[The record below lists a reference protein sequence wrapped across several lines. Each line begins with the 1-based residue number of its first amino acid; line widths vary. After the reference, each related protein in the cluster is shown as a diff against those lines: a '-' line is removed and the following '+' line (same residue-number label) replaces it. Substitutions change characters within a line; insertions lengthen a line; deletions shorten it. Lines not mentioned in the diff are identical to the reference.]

1 MNCENALELM
11 NRELDE
17 ALTAEESAA
26 LQAHLDACPD
36 CRETWR
42 QLHELDALLQ
52 ESELE
57 PPAALHDGV
66 MRAIRQEQKRK
77 PRRAWLPAAAIAAA
91 AALVLLAGKAG
102 LIALPGFEQ
111 TDVISVN
118 IGSAVEQIFAQ
129 TGAEAPDE
137 AAAQQA
143 AELSAETGLDVLLVW
158 NSGVPAELETTP
170 YEAAQNTRLPLTT
183 VGSTARMLSY
193 SSSRISISEKAS
205 SCRPISIFEMSRSSS
220 TSSVMRSLS
229 AKITSAALPVSITPA
244 CMPSA

>member
-17 ALTAEESAA
+17 ALTESESAA
-26 LQAHLDACPD
+26 LRTHLDACPD

-52 ESELE
+52 DGELE

-66 MRAIRQEQKRK
+66 MQAIRQEQKK
-77 PRRAWLPAAAIAAA
+77 PRRAWVPAAAIAAA
-91 AALVLLAGKAG
+91 AALVLLAGRAG

-118 IGSAVEQIFAQ
+118 IGP
-129 TGAEAPDE
+129 AEAPDE

-143 AELSAETGLDVLLVW
+143 ATLSAETGLDVLLVW
-158 NSGVPAELETTP
+158 DRGVPSELEPTA
-170 YEAAQNTRLPLTT
+170 YEAKQNGARLYRVTGQLAQTILDEYRAAVYSPDDVFSDLP
-183 VGSTARMLSY
+183 
-193 SSSRISISEKAS
+193 EK
-205 SCRPISIFEMSRSSS
+205 E
-220 TSSVMRSLS
+220 
-229 AKITSAALPVSITPA
+229 AAYVLVLP
-244 CMPSA
+244 

>member
-17 ALTAEESAA
+17 ALTAEEAAA

-36 CRETWR
+36 CRETRR

-52 ESELE
+52 EGELE

-66 MRAIRQEQKRK
+66 MQAIRQEKKQRS
-77 PRRAWLPAAAIAAA
+77 RRAWVPAAAIAAA
-91 AALVLLAGKAG
+91 AALVLLAGRAG
-102 LIALPGFEQ
+102 LIALPGFEKDS
-111 TDVISVN
+111 TVTVN
-118 IGSAVEQIFAQ
+118 VGSAVEQIFTQ

-158 NSGVPAELETTP
+158 NSGVPSELETMP
-170 YEAAQNTRLPLTT
+170 YELTENGARLYRVTGQLAQTILDGYIAAAYSPDDVFSDLP
-183 VGSTARMLSY
+183 
-193 SSSRISISEKAS
+193 EKQ
-205 SCRPISIFEMSRSSS
+205 
-220 TSSVMRSLS
+220 
-229 AKITSAALPVSITPA
+229 AACVLVLP
-244 CMPSA
+244 

>member
-17 ALTAEESAA
+17 ALTPEEAAA

-36 CRETWR
+36 CRETRR

-52 ESELE
+52 ESELK

-66 MRAIRQEQKRK
+66 MQAIRQEKKQRS
-77 PRRAWLPAAAIAAA
+77 RRAWVPAAAIAAA
-91 AALVLLAGKAG
+91 AALVLLAGRAG
-102 LIALPGFEQ
+102 LIALPGFEKDSIV
-111 TDVISVN
+111 TVN
-118 IGSAVEQIFAQ
+118 VGSAVEQIFTQ

-158 NSGVPAELETTP
+158 NSGVPSELETMP
-170 YEAAQNTRLPLTT
+170 YELTENGARLYRVTGQLAQTILDGYIAAAYSPDDVFSDLP
-183 VGSTARMLSY
+183 
-193 SSSRISISEKAS
+193 EKQ
-205 SCRPISIFEMSRSSS
+205 
-220 TSSVMRSLS
+220 
-229 AKITSAALPVSITPA
+229 AACVLVLP
-244 CMPSA
+244 

>member
-11 NRELDE
+11 NRELNE

-36 CRETWR
+36 CRETRR

-66 MRAIRQEQKRK
+66 MQAIRQEKKQRS
-77 PRRAWLPAAAIAAA
+77 RRAWVPAAAIAAA
-91 AALVLLAGKAG
+91 AALVLLAGWAG
-102 LIALPGFEQ
+102 LIALPGFEKDS
-111 TDVISVN
+111 TVTVN
-118 IGSAVEQIFAQ
+118 VGSAVEQIFTQ

-158 NSGVPAELETTP
+158 NSGVPSELETMP
-170 YEAAQNTRLPLTT
+170 YELTENGARLYRVTGQLAQTILDGYIAAAYSPDDVFSDLP
-183 VGSTARMLSY
+183 
-193 SSSRISISEKAS
+193 EKQ
-205 SCRPISIFEMSRSSS
+205 
-220 TSSVMRSLS
+220 
-229 AKITSAALPVSITPA
+229 AACVLVLP
-244 CMPSA
+244 

>member
-11 NRELDE
+11 NRELDG
-17 ALTAEESAA
+17 ALTEAESAA

-66 MRAIRQEQKRK
+66 MRAIRQEQRK

-91 AALVLLAGKAG
+91 AALVLLAGKAR

-118 IGSAVEQIFAQ
+118 IGSAVERIFAQ

-170 YEAAQNTRLPLTT
+170 YEAAQSGARLYCVTGQLAQTILDEY
-183 VGSTARMLSY
+183 GAAAY
-193 SSSRISISEKAS
+193 SPDDVFSDLPEK
-205 SCRPISIFEMSRSSS
+205 E
-220 TSSVMRSLS
+220 
-229 AKITSAALPVSITPA
+229 AAYVLVLP
-244 CMPSA
+244 

>member
-17 ALTAEESAA
+17 ALTAGESAA

-66 MRAIRQEQKRK
+66 MQAIRQEKKQRS
-77 PRRAWLPAAAIAAA
+77 RRAWVPAAAIAAA
-91 AALVLLAGKAG
+91 AALVLLAGRAG
-102 LIALPGFEQ
+102 LIALPGFEKDSIV
-111 TDVISVN
+111 TVN
-118 IGSAVEQIFAQ
+118 VGSAVEQIFTQ
-129 TGAEAPDE
+129 TDAEAPDE

-158 NSGVPAELETTP
+158 NSGVPSELETMP
-170 YEAAQNTRLPLTT
+170 YELTENGARLYRVTGQLAQTILDGYIAAAYSPDDVFSDLP
-183 VGSTARMLSY
+183 
-193 SSSRISISEKAS
+193 EKQ
-205 SCRPISIFEMSRSSS
+205 
-220 TSSVMRSLS
+220 
-229 AKITSAALPVSITPA
+229 AACVLVLP
-244 CMPSA
+244 

>member
-66 MRAIRQEQKRK
+66 MQAIRQEQKRK

-118 IGSAVEQIFAQ
+118 IGSAVEQIFAPDRWPPTPVCCTD
-129 TGAEAPDE
+129 TGPAPTPPRSRRRSLLPRRGWMCCWCGT
-137 AAAQQA
+137 AAF
-143 AELSAETGLDVLLVW
+143 
-158 NSGVPAELETTP
+158 
-170 YEAAQNTRLPLTT
+170 RLNWKQRRMKRRR
-183 VGSTARMLSY
+183 TARGCT
-193 SSSRISISEKAS
+193 A
-205 SCRPISIFEMSRSSS
+205 
-220 TSSVMRSLS
+220 
-229 AKITSAALPVSITPA
+229 
-244 CMPSA
+244 

>member
-66 MRAIRQEQKRK
+66 MRAIRQEQRK

-91 AALVLLAGKAG
+91 AALVL
-102 LIALPGFEQ
+102 LPGFEQ

-170 YEAAQNTRLPLTT
+170 YETAQNGARLYCVTGQLAQAILD
-183 VGSTARMLSY
+183 GYITAAY
-193 SSSRISISEKAS
+193 SPDDVFSDLPEK
-205 SCRPISIFEMSRSSS
+205 E
-220 TSSVMRSLS
+220 
-229 AKITSAALPVSITPA
+229 AAYVLVLP
-244 CMPSA
+244 

>member
-26 LQAHLDACPD
+26 LRAHLDACPD

-66 MRAIRQEQKRK
+66 MREIRQEQKRK

-102 LIALPGFEQ
+102 LGGRADLCA
-111 TDVISVN
+111 DRC
-118 IGSAVEQIFAQ
+118 GSTGRSRRTAGGGAFRRDRAGRAAGVEQRR
-129 TGAEAPDE
+129 
-137 AAAQQA
+137 
-143 AELSAETGLDVLLVW
+143 
-158 NSGVPAELETTP
+158 SG
-170 YEAAQNTRLPLTT
+170 
-183 VGSTARMLSY
+183 
-193 SSSRISISEKAS
+193 
-205 SCRPISIFEMSRSSS
+205 
-220 TSSVMRSLS
+220 
-229 AKITSAALPVSITPA
+229 
-244 CMPSA
+244 

>member
-26 LQAHLDACPD
+26 LRAHLDACPD

-66 MRAIRQEQKRK
+66 MQAIRQEKKQRS
-77 PRRAWLPAAAIAAA
+77 RRAWVPAAAIAAA
-91 AALVLLAGKAG
+91 AALVLLAGRAG
-102 LIALPGFEQ
+102 LIALPGFEKDS
-111 TDVISVN
+111 TVTVN
-118 IGSAVEQIFAQ
+118 VGSAVEQIFTQ

-158 NSGVPAELETTP
+158 NSGVPSELETMP
-170 YEAAQNTRLPLTT
+170 YELTENGARLYRVTGQLAQTILDGYIAAAYSPDDVFSDLP
-183 VGSTARMLSY
+183 
-193 SSSRISISEKAS
+193 EKQ
-205 SCRPISIFEMSRSSS
+205 
-220 TSSVMRSLS
+220 
-229 AKITSAALPVSITPA
+229 AACVLVLP
-244 CMPSA
+244 

>member
-52 ESELE
+52 EGELE

-66 MRAIRQEQKRK
+66 MRTIRQEEKQKK
-77 PRRAWLPAAAIAAA
+77 RRAWIPAAAIAAA
-91 AALVLLAGKAG
+91 AALVLLAGRAG

-129 TGAEAPDE
+129 TGAKTPDG

-143 AELSAETGLDVLLVW
+143 AELAAETGLDVLLVW
-158 NSGVPAELETTP
+158 NSGVPLELETAAYETAQSGARLYCVTGQLAQTILDEYGAAAYSP
-170 YEAAQNTRLPLTT
+170 DDVFSDLPEKEAAYVLVLP
-183 VGSTARMLSY
+183 
-193 SSSRISISEKAS
+193 
-205 SCRPISIFEMSRSSS
+205 
-220 TSSVMRSLS
+220 
-229 AKITSAALPVSITPA
+229 
-244 CMPSA
+244 

>member
-26 LQAHLDACPD
+26 LWAHLDACPD

-77 PRRAWLPAAAIAAA
+77 PRRAWVPAAAIAAA

-129 TGAEAPDE
+129 TGAKTPDE

-143 AELSAETGLDVLLVW
+143 AELSAETGLDVLYCVTGQLAQTILDEYGAAAYSPDDVF
-158 NSGVPAELETTP
+158 SDLPEK
-170 YEAAQNTRLPLTT
+170 EAAYVLVLP
-183 VGSTARMLSY
+183 
-193 SSSRISISEKAS
+193 
-205 SCRPISIFEMSRSSS
+205 
-220 TSSVMRSLS
+220 
-229 AKITSAALPVSITPA
+229 
-244 CMPSA
+244 

>member
-66 MRAIRQEQKRK
+66 MQAIRQEKKQRS
-77 PRRAWLPAAAIAAA
+77 RRAWVPAAAIAAA
-91 AALVLLAGKAG
+91 AALVLLAGWAG
-102 LIALPGFEQ
+102 LIALPGFEKDSIV
-111 TDVISVN
+111 TVN
-118 IGSAVEQIFAQ
+118 VGSAVEQIFTQ

-158 NSGVPAELETTP
+158 NSGVPSELETMP
-170 YEAAQNTRLPLTT
+170 YELTENGARLYRVTGQLAQTILDGYIAAAYSPDDVFSDLP
-183 VGSTARMLSY
+183 
-193 SSSRISISEKAS
+193 EKQ
-205 SCRPISIFEMSRSSS
+205 
-220 TSSVMRSLS
+220 
-229 AKITSAALPVSITPA
+229 AACVLVLP
-244 CMPSA
+244 

>member
-11 NRELDE
+11 NRELNE
-17 ALTAEESAA
+17 ALTPEEAAA

-66 MRAIRQEQKRK
+66 MQAIRQEKKQGS
-77 PRRAWLPAAAIAAA
+77 RRAWVPAAAIAAA
-91 AALVLLAGKAG
+91 AALVLLAGRAG
-102 LIALPGFEQ
+102 LIALPGFEKDS
-111 TDVISVN
+111 TVTVN
-118 IGSAVEQIFAQ
+118 VGSTVEQIFTQ

-158 NSGVPAELETTP
+158 NSGVPSELETMP
-170 YEAAQNTRLPLTT
+170 YELTENGARLYRVTGQLAQTILDGYIAAAYSPDDVFSDLP
-183 VGSTARMLSY
+183 
-193 SSSRISISEKAS
+193 EKQ
-205 SCRPISIFEMSRSSS
+205 
-220 TSSVMRSLS
+220 
-229 AKITSAALPVSITPA
+229 AACVLVLP
-244 CMPSA
+244 

>member
-26 LQAHLDACPD
+26 LWAHLDACPD

-118 IGSAVEQIFAQ
+118 IGSAVERIFAPHSRRRSFPPRQ
-129 TGAEAPDE
+129 GWTCCWCGT
-137 AAAQQA
+137 AAF
-143 AELSAETGLDVLLVW
+143 
-158 NSGVPAELETTP
+158 
-170 YEAAQNTRLPLTT
+170 RLNWKQRRMKRRR
-183 VGSTARMLSY
+183 TARGCT
-193 SSSRISISEKAS
+193 A
-205 SCRPISIFEMSRSSS
+205 
-220 TSSVMRSLS
+220 
-229 AKITSAALPVSITPA
+229 
-244 CMPSA
+244 

>member
-17 ALTAEESAA
+17 ALTPEESAA
-26 LQAHLDACPD
+26 LQAHLDSCPD
-36 CRETWR
+36 CRETRR

-66 MRAIRQEQKRK
+66 MQAIRQEKKQRS
-77 PRRAWLPAAAIAAA
+77 RRAWVPAAAIAAA
-91 AALVLLAGKAG
+91 AALVLLAGRAG
-102 LIALPGFEQ
+102 LIALPGFEKDRIV
-111 TDVISVN
+111 TVN
-118 IGSAVEQIFAQ
+118 VGSAVEQIFTQ

-158 NSGVPAELETTP
+158 NSGVPSELETMP
-170 YEAAQNTRLPLTT
+170 YELTENGARLYRVTGQLAQTILDGYIAAAYSPDDVFSDLP
-183 VGSTARMLSY
+183 
-193 SSSRISISEKAS
+193 EKQ
-205 SCRPISIFEMSRSSS
+205 
-220 TSSVMRSLS
+220 
-229 AKITSAALPVSITPA
+229 AACVLVLP
-244 CMPSA
+244 

>member
-17 ALTAEESAA
+17 ALAAEESAA

-66 MRAIRQEQKRK
+66 MQAIRQEKKQRS
-77 PRRAWLPAAAIAAA
+77 RRAWVPAAAIAAA
-91 AALVLLAGKAG
+91 AALVLLAGRAG
-102 LIALPGFEQ
+102 LIALPGFEKDSIV
-111 TDVISVN
+111 TVN
-118 IGSAVEQIFAQ
+118 VGSAVEQIFTQ

-158 NSGVPAELETTP
+158 NSGVPSELETMP
-170 YEAAQNTRLPLTT
+170 YELTENGARLYRVTGQLAQTILDGYIAAAYSPDDVFSDLP
-183 VGSTARMLSY
+183 
-193 SSSRISISEKAS
+193 EKQ
-205 SCRPISIFEMSRSSS
+205 
-220 TSSVMRSLS
+220 
-229 AKITSAALPVSITPA
+229 AACVLVLP
-244 CMPSA
+244 

>member
-17 ALTAEESAA
+17 ALTESESAA
-26 LQAHLDACPD
+26 LRTHLDACPD

-52 ESELE
+52 DGELE

-66 MRAIRQEQKRK
+66 MQAIRQEQKK
-77 PRRAWLPAAAIAAA
+77 PRRAWVPAAAIAAA
-91 AALVLLAGKAG
+91 AALVLLAGRAG

-118 IGSAVEQIFAQ
+118 IGPAVEQIFTQ

-137 AAAQQA
+137 VAAQQA
-143 AELSAETGLDVLLVW
+143 ATLSAETGLDVLLVW
-158 NSGVPAELETTP
+158 DRGVPSELEPTA
-170 YEAAQNTRLPLTT
+170 YEAKQNGARLYRVTGQLAQTILDEYRAAVYSPDDVFSDLP
-183 VGSTARMLSY
+183 
-193 SSSRISISEKAS
+193 EK
-205 SCRPISIFEMSRSSS
+205 E
-220 TSSVMRSLS
+220 
-229 AKITSAALPVSITPA
+229 AAYVLVLP
-244 CMPSA
+244 

>member
-17 ALTAEESAA
+17 ALTPEEAAA

-36 CRETWR
+36 CRETRR

-66 MRAIRQEQKRK
+66 MQAIRQEKKQRS
-77 PRRAWLPAAAIAAA
+77 RRAWVPAAAIAAA
-91 AALVLLAGKAG
+91 AALVLLAGRAG
-102 LIALPGFEQ
+102 LIALPGFEKDSIV
-111 TDVISVN
+111 TVN
-118 IGSAVEQIFAQ
+118 VGSAVEQIFTQ

-158 NSGVPAELETTP
+158 NSGVPSELETMP
-170 YEAAQNTRLPLTT
+170 YELTENGARLYRVTGQLAQTILDGYIAAAYSPDDVFSDLPEKQA
-183 VGSTARMLSY
+183 ARVL
-193 SSSRISISEKAS
+193 
-205 SCRPISIFEMSRSSS
+205 
-220 TSSVMRSLS
+220 V
-229 AKITSAALPVSITPA
+229 LP
-244 CMPSA
+244 

>member
-26 LQAHLDACPD
+26 LRAHLDACPD

-66 MRAIRQEQKRK
+66 MRAIRQEQRK

-102 LIALPGFEQ
+102 LIALP
-111 TDVISVN
+111 
-118 IGSAVEQIFAQ
+118 A
-129 TGAEAPDE
+129 
-137 AAAQQA
+137 
-143 AELSAETGLDVLLVW
+143 LS
-158 NSGVPAELETTP
+158 
-170 YEAAQNTRLPLTT
+170 
-183 VGSTARMLSY
+183 
-193 SSSRISISEKAS
+193 
-205 SCRPISIFEMSRSSS
+205 RP
-220 TSSVMRSLS
+220 T
-229 AKITSAALPVSITPA
+229 
-244 CMPSA
+244 

>member
-11 NRELDE
+11 NRELDG
-17 ALTAEESAA
+17 ALTEAESAA

-66 MRAIRQEQKRK
+66 MREIRQEQKRK

-118 IGSAVEQIFAQ
+118 IGSAFAQ
-129 TGAEAPDE
+129 TGAKTPDE

-170 YEAAQNTRLPLTT
+170 YETAQSGARLYRVTGQLAQTILDEYGAAAYSPDDVFSDLP
-183 VGSTARMLSY
+183 
-193 SSSRISISEKAS
+193 EK
-205 SCRPISIFEMSRSSS
+205 E
-220 TSSVMRSLS
+220 
-229 AKITSAALPVSITPA
+229 AAYVLVLP
-244 CMPSA
+244 

>member
-66 MRAIRQEQKRK
+66 MRAIRQEQRK

-129 TGAEAPDE
+129 TGAKTPDE

-170 YEAAQNTRLPLTT
+170 YETAQSGARLYRVTGQLAQTILDEYGAAAYSPDDVFSDLP
-183 VGSTARMLSY
+183 
-193 SSSRISISEKAS
+193 EK
-205 SCRPISIFEMSRSSS
+205 E
-220 TSSVMRSLS
+220 
-229 AKITSAALPVSITPA
+229 AAYVLVLP
-244 CMPSA
+244 

>member
-11 NRELDE
+11 NRELNE
-17 ALTAEESAA
+17 ALTAEEAAA

-36 CRETWR
+36 CRETRR

-66 MRAIRQEQKRK
+66 MQAIRQEKKQRS
-77 PRRAWLPAAAIAAA
+77 RRAWVPAAAIAAA
-91 AALVLLAGKAG
+91 AALVLLAGRAG
-102 LIALPGFEQ
+102 LIALPGFEKDSIV
-111 TDVISVN
+111 TVN
-118 IGSAVEQIFAQ
+118 VGSAVEQIFTQ

-158 NSGVPAELETTP
+158 NSGVPSELETMP
-170 YEAAQNTRLPLTT
+170 YELTENGARLYRVTGQLAQTILDGYIAAAYSPDDVFSDLP
-183 VGSTARMLSY
+183 
-193 SSSRISISEKAS
+193 EKQ
-205 SCRPISIFEMSRSSS
+205 
-220 TSSVMRSLS
+220 
-229 AKITSAALPVSITPA
+229 AACVLVLP
-244 CMPSA
+244 

>member
-17 ALTAEESAA
+17 ALTPEEAAA

-36 CRETWR
+36 CRETRR

-52 ESELE
+52 ESELD

-66 MRAIRQEQKRK
+66 MQAIRQEKKQRS
-77 PRRAWLPAAAIAAA
+77 RRAWVPAAAIAAA
-91 AALVLLAGKAG
+91 AALVLLAGRAG
-102 LIALPGFEQ
+102 LIALPGFEKDS
-111 TDVISVN
+111 TVTVN
-118 IGSAVEQIFAQ
+118 VGSAVEQIFTQ

-158 NSGVPAELETTP
+158 NSGVPSELETMP
-170 YEAAQNTRLPLTT
+170 YELTENGARLYRVTGQLAQTILDGYIAAAYSPDDVFSDLP
-183 VGSTARMLSY
+183 
-193 SSSRISISEKAS
+193 EKQ
-205 SCRPISIFEMSRSSS
+205 
-220 TSSVMRSLS
+220 
-229 AKITSAALPVSITPA
+229 AACVLVLP
-244 CMPSA
+244 

>member
-66 MRAIRQEQKRK
+66 MREIRQEQKRS
-77 PRRAWLPAAAIAAA
+77 RA
-91 AALVLLAGKAG
+91 G
-102 LIALPGFEQ
+102 PGFPLRLSRRQ
-111 TDVISVN
+111 PRSCCW
-118 IGSAVEQIFAQ
+118 
-129 TGAEAPDE
+129 
-137 AAAQQA
+137 QA
-143 AELSAETGLDVLLVW
+143 GRD
-158 NSGVPAELETTP
+158 
-170 YEAAQNTRLPLTT
+170 
-183 VGSTARMLSY
+183 
-193 SSSRISISEKAS
+193 
-205 SCRPISIFEMSRSSS
+205 
-220 TSSVMRSLS
+220 
-229 AKITSAALPVSITPA
+229 
-244 CMPSA
+244 